1 MINEFDGMK
10 LIRNARQQLAL
21 TGIYLK
27 TFEER
32 LLDDPTDEMA
42 MDEITEIFDSLSHL
56 NQCIETESSE
66 DQS

>member
-21 TGIYLK
+21 TGTLLK

-32 LLDDPTDEMA
+32 LLDDPTDEIA
-42 MDEITEIFDSLSHL
+42 MEEIAEIFDSLSHL
-56 NQCIETESSE
+56 NQCIEIESSE

>member
-21 TGIYLK
+21 TGTLLK

>member
-21 TGIYLK
+21 TGTLLK

-42 MDEITEIFDSLSHL
+42 MDEITEIFDALSHL

>member
-1 MINEFDGMK
+1 MNNDADGLR

-21 TGIYLK
+21 TGTLLK

-32 LLDDPTDEMA
+32 LLDDPTDEIA
-42 MDEITEIFDSLSHL
+42 MEEITEIFDTLNHL